1 MASTTKKGSSTKDLK
16 RVLGRKELMSAAV
29 GQIIGAGVMVMS
41 ISALA
46 MTGRSVNI
54 AFVLASL
61 LTIIGAIPTIYFGSV
76 VRLRGGTYTQAAVF
90 INEKFAGFYIVTYIF
105 SNMSLA
111 MYAIGFTSY
120 LTSLVPGV
128 APYAK
133 YASAIVMTVFFIL
146 NFFGAEWMAKIQNIM
161 FYVLVIAL
169 LMFTAFGLPQVHWSG
184 YFGNELFGRPLIENG
199 LSGLLQAASFLT
211 FATGGAT
218 IIVQFSAEAIN
229 PQKDIPFVV
238 IVSTLGVSIL
248 YALLA
253 TCIGGILPPDQ
264 VIEAGN
270 LSVIAKAIMP
280 TPLYYF
286 FIVGG
291 AMFALG
297 TTLNASIGWVT
308 KPILQAC
315 EDGWFPPVLGTL
327 HPKFKS
333 PYILQAMFYVVNLIA
348 IFIGLDVSELGK
360 MVLVIGNVVG
370 IVLALG
376 VIRLPKLFPEA
387 WAKSPFHVSD
397 GVLKVSLVLS
407 AAVLVMQFFM
417 NMKGLALNIILF
429 NVGMFIFSVL
439 FAILRYKSGK
449 VNMTVSYEVN

>member
-54 AFVLASL
+54 AFVLASV

-90 INEKFAGFYIVTYIF
+90 VSEKFAGFYIVTYIF

-120 LTSLVPGV
+120 FLSLVPGLAAYSKLISIV
-128 APYAK
+128 
-133 YASAIVMTVFFIL
+133 VMTAFFIL
-146 NFFGAEWMAKIQNIM
+146 NFFGAEWMAKIQNAM
-161 FYVLVIAL
+161 FYVLIVAL
-169 LMFTAFGLPQVHWSG
+169 VMFTLFGLPKVQWAG
-184 YFGNELFGRPLIENG
+184 YFGNELFGRPLLENG

-229 PQKDIPFVV
+229 PQKDLPFVV

-270 LSVIAKAIMP
+270 LSVIAKSIMP

-286 FIVGG
+286 FIIGG

-327 HPKFKS
+327 HPKYKS
-333 PYILQAMFYVVNLIA
+333 PYILQGIFYVVNAVA
-348 IFIGLDVSELGK
+348 IFAGLDVSALGK

-376 VIRLPKLFPEA
+376 VMRLPKLFPEA
-387 WAKSPFHVSD
+387 WAKSPFHVSN
-397 GVLKVSLVLS
+397 GMLNGSLILG
-407 AAVLVMQFFM
+407 AAVLVLQFYM
-417 NMKGLALNIILF
+417 NLQGLAPSIIMFNI
-429 NVGMFIFSVL
+429 GMFIFSLV
-439 FAILRYKSGK
+439 FSIVRYKSGA